1 MDEYKETCRRSSI
14 LKPRKVRNPLGDV
27 EEHIID
33 NDKENVTITP
43 KTRRV
48 SFASNNQVKQFATD
62 EEKNTIWDSTYEETA
77 DGSSQVSPPTVN
89 TLHSITTSSKI
100 NVVYDE
106 NMDFT
111 IPVSYVQ
118 ERVEKSIINYE
129 ENLEFTKPIVGC
141 LIQSQKSCT
150 MSKESSC
157 DETLDLTLPV
167 GYNILEVKAVHE
179 NKTIICNDEI
189 TTDLTLPNNLNVSVN
204 KNVNRTATNMSF
216 TQAVGDYHN
225 DDAIKLKN
233 TLKNP
238 STSVFSA
245 IVMGNKVDKERGL
258 NQPEIN
264 MSFTQAVGGYH
275 NEDLVNL
282 ENMLKNPL
290 IQEKNP
296 STSEYSVVEVGNKV
310 NKEKSLNQ
318 TEINMSFTQ
327 AVGDYCNEDIV
338 DLENTLKNPST
349 SQFSVVAMGNKV
361 DNEKSLNQTS
371 NNMSFTQAV
380 GSHSIDNALSLE
392 ISLKNCSIGEENQ
405 SESCLVT
412 SGLKVNEQ
420 KSYNQNSTNDMS
432 LTQDIDGINFECSL
446 KNPLIV
452 EDNQFESK
460 SEFSRIAAGDLFPSF
475 SKLKSM
481 PLGEGLNP
489 SEFEVSLSELKSVEH
504 TQEPS
509 LIDLTLENSVST
521 LNMDVDLSGKLERKI
536 VEKKKLEILFDVKNF
551 RKDVEKITKKS
562 KKPDLTSFCDKL
574 KKYLDLTRNYLK
586 KYNENCKITANQ
598 SVESIISVDDSGLK
612 IESIGTI
619 IKSIEKDNKR
629 FWKLLSTENNQ
640 LYKFSTLYGSIILDV
655 TLKENSDEV
664 VDLFIIDNLK
674 NDVEM
679 DAAYVHKVF
688 INKLALNRI
697 KAALGSK
704 FDLRSLLDFVREK
717 MLKQREFLQE
727 FERLSRKYKLIM
739 DENYRVI
746 FHVFFPSRKIA
757 WRFVICMCENDFQ
770 PDKNVTF
777 SPLFPDIEGDL
788 NINERKIEHFIK
800 MSTSG
805 ILFIQD
811 FIENVYSLF
820 TSLK

>member
-1 MDEYKETCRRSSI
+1 MLKNTLSI
-14 LKPRKVRNPLGDV
+14 MIKKMLPSHQKL
-27 EEHIID
+27 EELVLHQ
-33 NDKENVTITP
+33 TT
-43 KTRRV
+43 
-48 SFASNNQVKQFATD
+48 KQFATD

>member
-1 MDEYKETCRRSSI
+1 MLKNTLSI
-14 LKPRKVRNPLGDV
+14 MIKKMLPSHQKL
-27 EEHIID
+27 EELVLHQ
-33 NDKENVTITP
+33 TT
-43 KTRRV
+43 
-48 SFASNNQVKQFATD
+48 KQFATD

-118 ERVEKSIINYE
+118 ERVEKSVINYG

-189 TTDLTLPNNLNVSVN
+189 ATDLTLPNNLNISVN
-204 KNVNRTATNMSF
+204 KNVNQTATNMSF
-216 TQAVGDYHN
+216 TQAVGSYHN
-225 DDAIKLKN
+225 DDAVKLKN

-245 IVMGNKVDKERGL
+245 VAMGNKVDKERGL
-258 NQPEIN
+258 NQTEIN

-349 SQFSVVAMGNKV
+349 SEFSVVAMGNKV

-380 GSHSIDNALSLE
+380 GGHSIDNALNLE
-392 ISLKNCSIGEENQ
+392 ISLKNCSIGDENQ

-521 LNMDVDLSGKLERKI
+521 LNMDIDLSGKLERKI

-562 KKPDLTSFCDKL
+562 KKPDLTSFCAKL

-727 FERLSRKYKLIM
+727 FERLSRKYKLVM

-777 SPLFPDIEGDL
+777 SPLFPDIEGDV

-800 MSTSG
+800 MGSSG